1 MSENK
6 EYVTQ
11 IQGQSNVHISQE
23 AICTVAAMAAVEVDG
38 VAGLSNLGSDI
49 AGIAGKK
56 NLSRAI
62 RLRSEEDALSIDL
75 SLLVKFGMNIQTV
88 AKNVQDAV
96 RTSVESVIGLQV
108 ASVTVQVSGV
118 AFEKE
123 AMILGYLW
131 YPGGLTG
138 WLNSHPVFPVG
149 KVFSKRRIVCIIYW
163 IRDFT

>member
-23 AICTVAAMAAVEVDG
+23 AICTVAAVAAVEVEG

-56 NLSRAI
+56 NLSKAI
-62 RLRSEEDALSIDL
+62 RLHSEADSLSIDL

-88 AKNVQDAV
+88 AKNVQDTVKA
-96 RTSVESVIGLQV
+96 SVESVIGLQV
-108 ASVTVQVSGV
+108 SAVNVYVSGIS
-118 AFEKE
+118 FEK
-123 AMILGYLW
+123 A
-131 YPGGLTG
+131 
-138 WLNSHPVFPVG
+138 
-149 KVFSKRRIVCIIYW
+149 K
-163 IRDFT
+163 